1 MTGPSFLF
9 FGNQNMVTLPYVIS
23 NMAKPSLTLKM
34 NYLGMS
40 ELILCVIYID
50 RAQELL
56 GSFLV
61 VNELSF
67 RNYTGIQYFVP
78 KQRNLLLHTIFK
90 VFSEKQTF
98 VDYLCLKS
106 PYRIRLGKPFLQ
118 ILIPSNTPLHLSW
131 WMTRWCSIIPTSQV
145 EPHCL

>member
-1 MTGPSFLF
+1 
-9 FGNQNMVTLPYVIS
+9 
-23 NMAKPSLTLKM
+23 MAKPSLTLKM

-118 ILIPSNTPLHLSW
+118 ILIPSNTPLHLS
-131 WMTRWCSIIPTSQV
+131 
-145 EPHCL
+145 